1 MLSGTI
7 SLLAENT
14 SIVVSSW
21 KTVITTPVVGNQRMT
36 EDSWSTSRRTFVK
49 YGAVS
54 TGTLLGASGAS
65 AETGSRSADSSDETT
80 DHGMMFPYQITPG
93 SQFTVVE
100 SDLDWHPGRFEDSY
114 QANVIAYD
122 HAPSYRAFLLTE
134 SEATLESDRSFELG
148 AVRESPGAAS
158 QRFVTVGL
166 E

>member
-1 MLSGTI
+1 
-7 SLLAENT
+7 
-14 SIVVSSW
+14 
-21 KTVITTPVVGNQRMT
+21 MT

-65 AETGSRSADSSDETT
+65 ADAGSKPTDSSGEAT
-80 DHGMMFPYQITPG
+80 DYGMMLPYQFTPG

-100 SDLDWHPGRFEDSY
+100 PDLDWRSGRLEDAY
-114 QANVIAYD
+114 QTNVIAYD

-134 SEATLESDRSFELG
+134 SEVTLESDRSFELG
-148 AVRESPGAAS
+148 AARESPGAAS
-158 QRFVTVGL
+158 QRFVTVGI

>member
-1 MLSGTI
+1 MIL
-7 SLLAENT
+7 
-14 SIVVSSW
+14 
-21 KTVITTPVVGNQRMT
+21 VVGNQRMT

-65 AETGSRSADSSDETT
+65 ADPGPKPTDSSGETT
-80 DHGMMFPYQITPG
+80 HYGMMFPYQFTPG

-100 SDLDWHPGRFEDSY
+100 SDLDWRPGRFEDTY
-114 QANVIAYD
+114 QAHVIAYD

-134 SEATLESDRSFELG
+134 SEATLEPDRSFELG
-148 AVRESPGAAS
+148 AVRESPEAAG
-158 QRFVTVGL
+158 QRFVTVDL

>member
-1 MLSGTI
+1 
-7 SLLAENT
+7 
-14 SIVVSSW
+14 
-21 KTVITTPVVGNQRMT
+21 MT
-36 EDSWSTSRRTFVK
+36 EDRWSTSRRAFVK
-49 YGAVS
+49 YGAVT

-65 AETGSRSADSSDETT
+65 AETGSKPTDSIGETT
-80 DHGMMFPYQITPG
+80 DYGMMLPYQFTPG

-100 SDLDWHPGRFEDSY
+100 SDLDWYPGRFEDTY

-134 SEATLESDRSFELG
+134 SEATLEPDRSFELG
-148 AVRESPGAAS
+148 AVREPPGAAS